1 MKNDSVLV
9 VERWRDTTIILP
21 PDSAWLKAWL
31 QCDSTG
37 NILMQQLELKS
48 SNFVMPLARLESI
61 APSGAILSLD
71 CKADSLEMV
80 IRLKERTIRH
90 LQQSR
95 TTQYIEVERKLTWWQ
110 QTQIYLGRA
119 LLALLAVVIV
129 FLSIKFMH

>member
-1 MKNDSVLV
+1 M
-9 VERWRDTTIILP
+9 RDTTIIIP

-48 SNFVMPLARLESI
+48 SNFVMPMARLEYI
-61 APSGAILSLD
+61 TPSSAILSLD
-71 CKADSLEMV
+71 CKTDSLEMV

-90 LQQSR
+90 LQQSQ

-110 QTQIYLGRA
+110 QTQIHLGRA
-119 LLALLAVVIV
+119 LLVLLAAAVVYAIV
-129 FLSIKFMH
+129 KLKH